1 MCHSEV
7 AIFDAKLA
15 EMSLFKTN
23 TVSIHRDAWAQLAP
37 EQQQQYR
44 DLLTQRGISQASTL

>member
-7 AIFDAKLA
+7 SRFDAKLA
-15 EMSLFKTN
+15 EMSLPKTN
-23 TVSIHRDAWAQLAP
+23 TVSIHRNAWAQLTP

-44 DLLTQRGISQASTL
+44 DLLIQHGISQASTL